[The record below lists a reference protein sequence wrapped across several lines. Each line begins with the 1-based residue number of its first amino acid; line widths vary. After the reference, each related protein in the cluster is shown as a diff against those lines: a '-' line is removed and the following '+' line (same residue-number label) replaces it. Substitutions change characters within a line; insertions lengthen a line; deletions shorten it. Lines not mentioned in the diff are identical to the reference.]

1 MVLFLHKNYIKET
14 EMSKKILVIGG
25 SASGP
30 KAAARARRLDFHADI
45 TIIQKAHDLSMASCG
60 YPYYVG
66 GFFDNRNQLLCTP
79 TGVVRDPSYFMK
91 SKNINAITDTE
102 VTSINRD
109 AKTVEAKNLVTGE
122 KHTYEYDKLILAM
135 GATPKMP
142 PVPGIDLKGITTL
155 QSMPDADYL
164 RKVRDE
170 GKIKKAV
177 VVGGGLI
184 GIETC
189 EALQL
194 AGIKITVI
202 EMLPQI
208 LMFLDWQ
215 LAKILENHV
224 KSHAADVVTDNAVS
238 AFLGDE
244 NGQLTAVKL
253 ANGDEIPCEMAVVAI
268 GVTPNIKIAQEAGIK
283 IGDCRGIMVDTYMQT
298 NDPDIYAVGDCTE
311 IPHRLSGT
319 NVHAP
324 YGDLANLQGRVAGE
338 NAAVGN
344 VVEFPGTIQTGVC
357 KVFEFSAGSTGLSRT
372 SAEKLGYKNIETVTT
387 SGPDRPGFMGAKILI
402 NRMIA
407 DADTGKLLG
416 FECIGL
422 GDASKQIGMAA
433 MAIMG
438 GMTIDQL
445 VNADLPYAPPFS
457 LAIDNILACAH
468 ALQNKLRGIMEG
480 LSAVELYNKLA
491 KGEKPFII
499 DCRSPDEWE
508 EMRLGIGEHLIPVG
522 GLRDRLNELPEDKST
537 EIVTYCKISL
547 RGYEAA
553 RTLIANGFTNVKVM
567 EGGIMAWPYHREK

>member
-1 MVLFLHKNYIKET
+1 MIFFIHNHNKKET
-14 EMSKKILVIGG
+14 VMSKKIIVIGG

-66 GFFDNRNQLLCTP
+66 GFFNNRNQLLCTP

-102 VTSINRD
+102 VTSINRES
-109 AKTVEAKNLVTGE
+109 KTVEAKNLVTGE
-122 KHTYEYDKLILAM
+122 KHTYEYDKLILAV

-142 PVPGIDLKGITTL
+142 PVPGIKLKGITTL

-194 AGIKITVI
+194 ADIKITVV

-244 NGQLTAVKL
+244 NGQLTGVKL

-268 GVTPNIKIAQEAGIK
+268 GVTPNIKIAKEAGIK
-283 IGDCRGIMVDTYMQT
+283 IGDCGGILVNTYMQT
-298 NDPDIYAVGDCTE
+298 NDPDVYAVGDCTE
-311 IPHRLSGT
+311 IPHRLSGK

-357 KVFEFSAGSTGLSRT
+357 KVFEFSAGSTGLSQA

-445 VNADLPYAPPFS
+445 VNSDLPYAPPFS
-457 LAIDNILACAH
+457 LAIDNILACTH

-480 LSAVELYNKLA
+480 LSTVELHDKLA

-499 DCRSPDEWE
+499 DCRSPEEWE

-522 GLRDRLNELPEDKST
+522 ALRDRLSELPEDKST

>member
-1 MVLFLHKNYIKET
+1 MAKR
-14 EMSKKILVIGG
+14 ILVVGG

-60 YPYYVG
+60 YPYYIG

-79 TGVVRDPSYFMK
+79 TGVVRDPTYFMK

-102 VTSINRD
+102 VTGIDR
-109 AKTVEAKNLVTGE
+109 KRKVVQAKNLTTG
-122 KHTYEYDKLILAM
+122 KTQTFEYDKLILAM
-135 GATPKMP
+135 GASPKMP

-155 QSMPDADYL
+155 QSMPDADFL

-194 AGIKITVI
+194 AGIKITVV

-224 KSHAADVVTDNAVS
+224 KAHAADVITDNAVS
-238 AFLGDE
+238 AFLGDDD
-244 NGQLTAVKL
+244 GQLRAVKL
-253 ANGDEIPCEMAVVAI
+253 ANGDEIPCELAVVAI
-268 GVTPNIKIAQEAGIK
+268 GVSPNTKIAKDAGLA
-283 IGDCRGIMVDTYMQT
+283 IGERGGILVDEYMQT
-298 NDPDIYAVGDCTE
+298 NDPDVYAVGDCIE
-311 IPHRLSGT
+311 IPHRLSGQ

-324 YGDLANLQGRVAGE
+324 YGDLANLEGRVAGE

-344 VVEFPGTIQTGVC
+344 VVKFPGTIQTGVC
-357 KVFEFSAGSTGLSRT
+357 KVFEFSAGSTGISQST
-372 SAEKLGYKNIETVTT
+372 AERLGYKNIETVTT
-387 SGPDRPGFMGAKILI
+387 AGPDRPGFMGAKILI

-407 DADTGKLLG
+407 DTETGKLLG

-433 MAIMG
+433 MAIMSG
-438 GMTIDQL
+438 LTIDEL
-445 VNADLPYAPPFS
+445 ANADLPYAPPFS
-457 LAIDNILACAH
+457 LAIDNIIACAQ
-468 ALQNKLRGIMEG
+468 ALQNKLRGIMQG
-480 LSAVELYNKLA
+480 LSAVEVYNKLNN
-491 KGEKPFII
+491 GEKPFII
-499 DCRSPDEWE
+499 DCRSPEEWE

-522 GLRDRLNELPEDKST
+522 ALRGRLNELPQEKDT
-537 EIVTYCKISL
+537 EIITYCKISL

-553 RTLIANGFTNVKVM
+553 RTLIANGYTNVKVM

>member
-1 MVLFLHKNYIKET
+1 MA
-14 EMSKKILVIGG
+14 KKIIVVGG

-30 KAAARARRLDFHADI
+30 KAAARARRLDYEAEI

-66 GFFDNRNQLLCTP
+66 GFFDDRNQLLCTP
-79 TGVVRDPSYFMK
+79 TGVIRDPVYYMK
-91 SKNINAITDTE
+91 AKNINALTDTE
-102 VTSINRD
+102 VISIDRK
-109 AKTVEAKNLVTGE
+109 AKTVRAKDLQSGKE
-122 KHTYEYDKLILAM
+122 SDHPYDKLILAM
-135 GATPKMP
+135 GAHPRMP
-142 PVPGIDLKGITTL
+142 PVPGIDLEGITTL
-155 QSMPDADYL
+155 QSMPDADFL

-170 GKIKKAV
+170 GKIRKAV

-194 AGIKITVI
+194 AGIKITVV

-224 KSHAADVVTDNAVS
+224 KAHAADVITDNAVA
-238 AFLGDE
+238 AFLSDGK
-244 NGQLTAVKL
+244 GKLRGVKL
-253 ANGDEIPCEMAVVAI
+253 ANGDEIPCELAVVAI
-268 GVTPNIKIAQEAGIK
+268 GVVPNIAVAKAAGLD
-283 IGDCRGIMVDTYMQT
+283 IGKRGGVLVDQYMQT
-298 NDPDIYAVGDCTE
+298 SDPDIYAVGDCVE
-311 IPHRLSGT
+311 VPQRLSGE

-324 YGDLANLQGRVAGE
+324 YGDLANLEGRVAGE
-338 NAAVGN
+338 NVVRGN
-344 VVEFPGTIQTGVC
+344 VSTFPGTIQTGVC
-357 KVFEFSAGSTGLSRT
+357 KVFDFSAGSTGLKQAN
-372 SAEKLGYKNIETVTT
+372 AEAAGYKNVVSVIT
-387 SGPDRPGFMGAKILI
+387 SGPDRPGFMGNRILI

-433 MAIMG
+433 MAILG
-438 GMTIDQL
+438 GLTVDDI

-457 LAIDNILACAH
+457 LAIDNIVACAS
-468 ALQNKLRGIMEG
+468 ALQNKLRGLMEG
-480 LSAVELYNKLA
+480 LSAVEVKHKLDR
-491 KGEKPFII
+491 GEKPFII
-499 DCRSPDEWE
+499 DARSPEEWE

-522 GLRDRLNELPEDKST
+522 AVRHRLDELPADKNH
-537 EIVTYCKISL
+537 EIITYCKISL

-553 RTLIANGFTNVKVM
+553 RTLAANGFTNVKVM
-567 EGGIMAWPYHREK
+567 EGGIVAWPYHREK

>member
-1 MVLFLHKNYIKET
+1 MA
-14 EMSKKILVIGG
+14 KKIIVIGG

-30 KAAARARRLDFHADI
+30 KAAARARRLDFNAEI

-66 GFFDNRNQLLCTP
+66 GFFNNRNQLLCTP

-91 SKNINAITDTE
+91 AKNINAVTDTE
-102 VTSINRD
+102 VTKINRK
-109 AKTVEAKNLVTGE
+109 AKTVEAKNLLTGE
-122 KHTYEYDKLILAM
+122 TLTYEYDKLILAV
-135 GATPKMP
+135 GAHPKMP

-155 QSMPDADYL
+155 QSMPDADFL

-194 AGIKITVI
+194 AGIKITVV

-224 KSHAADVVTDNAVS
+224 KTHAADVITDNAVA
-238 AFLGDE
+238 AFLGDDDG
-244 NGQLTAVKL
+244 NLRAVKL
-253 ANGDEIPCEMAVVAI
+253 ANGDEIPCELAVVAI
-268 GVTPNIKIAQEAGIK
+268 GVAPNNKLAKDADIK
-283 IGDCRGIMVDTYMQT
+283 IGKLGGIIVDEYMQT
-298 NDPDIYAVGDCTE
+298 NDPDIYAVGDCIE
-311 IPHRLSGT
+311 IPQRLTGQ

-338 NAAVGN
+338 NAVKGN
-344 VVEFPGTIQTGVC
+344 VVKFPGTIQTGVC
-357 KVFEFSAGSTGLSRT
+357 KVFDFSAGSTGIKKSN
-372 SAEKLGYKNIETVTT
+372 AEEHGYKNVVTVTT
-387 SGPDRPGFMGAKILI
+387 AGPDRPGFMGSKILI
-402 NRMIA
+402 NRMMA

-438 GMTIDQL
+438 GLTIDEL
-445 VNADLPYAPPFS
+445 ANADLPYAPPFS
-457 LAIDNILACAH
+457 LAIDNIVACAE
-468 ALQNKLRGIMEG
+468 AMQNKLRGIMDG
-480 LSAVELYNKLA
+480 LSCVEVKNKLDR
-491 KGEKPFII
+491 GEKPFII
-499 DCRSPDEWE
+499 DARSPEEWE

-522 GLRDRLNELPEDKST
+522 ALRHRLNELPKDKNT
-537 EIVTYCKISL
+537 EIITYCKISL

-553 RTLIANGFTNVKVM
+553 RTLVANGYKNVKVM